1 MDIRCRYFIF
11 VQNFEEVADE
21 CGLCYHQ
28 LAQIQLE
35 TQPHLQ
41 PLDDVLSKAKCYTAV
56 KEETWLI
63 SIIKLVPVE
72 A

>member
-1 MDIRCRYFIF
+1 MDIRCRYLIF
-11 VQNFEEVADE
+11 GQNFEEVADE
-21 CGLCYHQ
+21 CGRYDYQ
-28 LAQIQLE
+28 LAQIQP
-35 TQPHLQ
+35 QLQ
-41 PLDDVLSKAKCYTAV
+41 PLDDVRSQAKCYTVV